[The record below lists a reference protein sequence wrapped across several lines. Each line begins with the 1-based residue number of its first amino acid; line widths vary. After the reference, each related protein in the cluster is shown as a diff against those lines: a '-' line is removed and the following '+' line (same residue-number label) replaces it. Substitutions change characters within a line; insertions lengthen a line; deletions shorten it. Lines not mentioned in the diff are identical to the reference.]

1 MDQIERQRHRAQSP
15 VKRYGRFVW
24 GYVRANIQSALEYRL
39 SFATQVFAMLL
50 NDLMWLIFWLAYFAK
65 FPVVAGWG
73 RDDVVMLWAV
83 VAAGF
88 GLGTAICGNVFR
100 LAGMIARGE
109 MDFFLALPKPV
120 LPHALISRMS
130 ITAPGDV
137 AFGLITFG
145 VIVSPTLTQWLL
157 FGIFMITTALILVAF
172 GVITQS
178 LSFWLGNAEGL
189 AQQLTN
195 ALISL
200 STYPTVIFSNTVK
213 LFLFTVI
220 PAGFIA
226 YVPVQLLREFS
237 WSWFGGLL
245 AFALGIVVLA
255 ALVFRYGLRRYE
267 SGNLVLMRE

>member
-1 MDQIERQRHRAQSP
+1 MNHTQRQHP
-15 VKRYGRFVW
+15 FTRYGRFVW
-24 GYVRANIQSALEYRL
+24 GYVTANIQSALEYRL

-50 NDLMWLIFWLAYFAK
+50 NDLMWLIFWLAYFGK
-65 FPVVAGWG
+65 FPLVAGWG

-88 GLGTAICGNVFR
+88 GLGTTICGNVFR
-100 LAGMIARGE
+100 LAGMIVRGE
-109 MDFFLALPKPV
+109 MDFYLALPKPV

-130 ITAPGDV
+130 ITAPGDI
-137 AFGLITFG
+137 AFGVLVFA
-145 VIVSPTLTQWLL
+145 VIVQPTLMQCLL
-157 FGIFMITTALILVAF
+157 FGLFMITTAMILVAF

-189 AQQLTN
+189 AQQMTN
-195 ALISL
+195 ALISF

-245 AFALGIVVLA
+245 AFALGMVVLA
-255 ALVFRYGLRRYE
+255 AFVFRSGLRRYE